1 MNENRQYKSGRDI
14 CISVFLIAIMILR
27 LVTENT
33 VLFAGFAFISFI
45 AAVYDIY
52 VAIEREFSCYRT
64 RFFIVRGIFIVGGIV
79 CTILVAVAVIFK
91 WNIDPLVVDEL
102 SILALLASL
111 PKELH
116 CYLLGNFIRGSED
129 NQS

>member
-1 MNENRQYKSGRDI
+1 MSVNKQYKLGRDI
-14 CISVFLIAIMILR
+14 CVSVFLIVTMLLR
-27 LVTENT
+27 VITSNT
-33 VLFAGFAFISFI
+33 GLFAFFAFVSFI

-52 VAIEREFSCYRT
+52 VTVERDYSLHKK
-64 RFFIVRGIFIVGGIV
+64 RFLIVRGAFLIGAII
-79 CTILVAVAVIFK
+79 CTVLVTVAVVFQ

-116 CYLLGNFIRGSED
+116 CYLLGKFIRGRED
-129 NQS
+129 NDS

>member
-1 MNENRQYKSGRDI
+1 MNENRKYKSGRDI
-14 CISVFLIAIMILR
+14 CISVNGIAIMILR

-45 AAVYDIY
+45 TAVYDIY

-64 RFFIVRGIFIVGGIV
+64 RFLIVRGTFIVGGIL

-91 WNIDPLVVDEL
+91 WNINPLVVDEL

-116 CYLLGNFIRGSED
+116 CYILGNFIRGSEE
-129 NQS
+129 N

>member
-1 MNENRQYKSGRDI
+1 MNENRKYNSGRDI

-45 AAVYDIY
+45 TAVYDIY

-64 RFFIVRGIFIVGGIV
+64 RFLIVRGTFIVGGIL

-91 WNIDPLVVDEL
+91 WNINPLVVDEL

-116 CYLLGNFIRGSED
+116 CYILGNFIRGSEE
-129 NQS
+129 N

>member
-1 MNENRQYKSGRDI
+1 MNENRKYKSGRDI

-45 AAVYDIY
+45 TAVYDIY

-64 RFFIVRGIFIVGGIV
+64 RFLIVRGTFIVGGIL

-91 WNIDPLVVDEL
+91 WNINSLVVDEL

-116 CYLLGNFIRGSED
+116 CYILGNFIRGSEE
-129 NQS
+129 N

>member
-33 VLFAGFAFISFI
+33 ALFALFALISFI
-45 AAVYDIY
+45 AAVDDIY

-64 RFFIVRGIFIVGGIV
+64 RFLIVRGTFVVGAIV
-79 CTILVAVAVIFK
+79 CTILAAVAIIFS
-91 WNIDPLVVDEL
+91 WNINPLVVDEL

-116 CYLLGNFIRGSED
+116 CYILGNFIRGNEE
-129 NQS
+129 N

>member
-1 MNENRQYKSGRDI
+1 MNENRKYKSGRDI

-33 VLFAGFAFISFI
+33 VLFAGFVFISFI
-45 AAVYDIY
+45 TAVYDIY

-64 RFFIVRGIFIVGGIV
+64 RFLIVRGTFIVGGIL

-91 WNIDPLVVDEL
+91 WNINPLVVDEL

-116 CYLLGNFIRGSED
+116 CYILGNFIRGSEE
-129 NQS
+129 N